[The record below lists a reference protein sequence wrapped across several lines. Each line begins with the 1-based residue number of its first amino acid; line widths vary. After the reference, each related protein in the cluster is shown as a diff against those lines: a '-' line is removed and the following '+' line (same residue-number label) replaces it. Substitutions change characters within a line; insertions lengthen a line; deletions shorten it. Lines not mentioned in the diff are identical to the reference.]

1 MIRRLAIALAA
12 ATVAGTA
19 AVLAGSAVLD
29 AEWDPAAAMTLG
41 LAAVFLPQALIVAAL
56 ATGRAAR

>member
-1 MIRRLAIALAA
+1 MIRRLAVALAA
-12 ATVAGTA
+12 ATVVGTA
-19 AVLAGSAVLD
+19 VILAASAALD

-56 ATGRAAR
+56 VTGRAAR